1 MKAVSI
7 RTPILVFAYTAIV
20 LAALFCICTL
30 YLENDMLYMKNE
42 TMEQDILEWERKTQE
57 LNNELEK
64 INRYTQNYGTS
75 PEVVAAVLRESE
87 IFDVDPAIMFELI
100 KLESDFDANA
110 VSSHGAIGL
119 CQLRPLTARELSRD
133 LGVTY
138 SDEMLYDIDY
148 NIMLAAFYLSKLLET
163 NDNDYHKALTAYNR
177 GPTGLQNYIAR
188 TGTAVSSYSSRIFK
202 ENLAFVAQ

>member
-148 NIMLAAFYLSKLLET
+148 NIMLAAYYLSKLLET

-188 TGTAVSSYSSRIFK
+188 TGTAVSSYSARIFK